1 MYKKFL
7 RIAVC
12 AMAAS
17 FGLAGCAGAVQDGA
31 EDAAQEQ
38 QSQTEQ
44 QSVLPEEISVE
55 DIAKG
60 SAKSRASLH
69 DPQIIVG
76 DDGTYYCYGTHMT
89 AATST
94 DLDDWRTWADGV
106 NGSNKIFDNVIAE
119 PYDAF
124 SFVGK
129 NEQNGY
135 SVWAPS
141 VIYNKKTGKYWMY
154 FCTTSSYIK
163 SNICLATSDNIGGPF
178 HYEKTIIYSGFTKSD
193 LDLTNYEEIMGDDV
207 KTRQRYIS
215 GGAYNNQLWP
225 NAIDPAMFYDKD
237 DRMWMVY
244 GSWSGGIFVL
254 ELDQETGEPIRPET
268 NDDTETDAY
277 FGKRIIGGF
286 HHSIEGPY
294 IHYDKT
300 TGYYYLFLSY
310 GNLQTDG
317 GYQMRVLRS
326 ESPDGTYV
334 DVTGASLGIKGELDR
349 YADYGVKL
357 MGNYTLPSLN
367 VTYMAPG
374 GQSTFEDK
382 DGKLYVVYHQ
392 RFKNNGEFHAVRV
405 HQMAMNED
413 GWPCV
418 FPFAT
423 CGESLSEAGYGM
435 KDLEGTFYLLDHGL
449 DVNNLVNEPVEC
461 TFADGKIS
469 GSFEGSYEIAE
480 GSNFIT
486 ITSGDVT
493 YKGVMINMKDEAG
506 NNTLCFTAIGSNN
519 HSVWGVKYLADEGEQ

>member
-1 MYKKFL
+1 MNNKTKML
-7 RIAVC
+7 V
-12 AMAAS
+12 MAA
-17 FGLAGCAGAVQDGA
+17 GLSACFAVSGCNAGSKAVSA
-31 EDAAQEQ
+31 
-38 QSQTEQ
+38 
-44 QSVLPEEISVE
+44 LPEEMSVNEISV
-55 DIAKG
+55 G
-60 SAKSRASLH
+60 SVNSGGSLH
-69 DPQIIVG
+69 DPQIIIG

-94 DLDDWRTWADGV
+94 DLSKWTVWGDGV
-106 NGSNKIFDNVIAE
+106 SGSNKIFDNVIAE
-119 PYDAF
+119 PFDAF

-141 VIYNKKTGKYWMY
+141 VIYNKKTGKYMMY

-178 HYEKTIIYSGFTKSD
+178 HYEKTIVYSGFTKGD
-193 LDLTNYEEIMGDDV
+193 LELTNYSDIMGDDA

-225 NAIDPAMFYDKD
+225 NAIDPAMFYDAD
-237 DRMWMVY
+237 DRLWMVY
-244 GSWSGGIFVL
+244 GSWSGGIFIL
-254 ELDQETGEPIRPET
+254 ELDEETGEPIRPET
-268 NDDTETDAY
+268 DDDSETDAY
-277 FGKRIIGGF
+277 FGKRLIGGF
-286 HHSIEGPY
+286 HHPIEGPY

-326 ESPDGTYV
+326 DKPDGTYV
-334 DVTGASLGIKGELDR
+334 DVTGKSLGIKGDLDNF
-349 YADYGVKL
+349 ADYGTKL

-413 GWPCV
+413 GWPCI
-418 FPFAT
+418 FPFNT
-423 CGESLSEAGYGM
+423 SGETLSDTGYST
-435 KDLEGTFYLLDHGL
+435 KDVTGTFYVVDHGL
-449 DVNNLVNEPVEC
+449 EINNLVNEPAEC
-461 TFADGKIS
+461 TFENGQVNGALTAT
-469 GSFEGSYEIAE
+469 YEVTE

-486 ITSGDVT
+486 IKTADVT
-493 YKGVMINMKDEAG
+493 YKGVLVEMTDEAG
-506 NNTLCFTAIGSNN
+506 NNTFCFSAIGDNN
-519 HSVWGVKYLADEGEQ
+519 HSIWGVKYLQNKDE